1 MSYNLN
7 GEVDLKLKDQD
18 KDKIGKDYL
27 AWIERVEDSRR
38 QLMQETWVQALDAYE
53 GKEPIKQF
61 PWPGASNAFLPM
73 TGTHTDALS
82 ARLFNAATAHD
93 PNFLLTNNNAG
104 DLLNIAGPDG
114 LPIIVSYEQWSRW
127 WQEIS
132 KHLEKEQLNLNQL
145 WHEATLMMT
154 IYGDAFVYIPWEVE
168 ETGDVYYDVD
178 KKKVITEPRT
188 VWDGPRPRVLH
199 PKDVY
204 LEWTDFDVQQARR
217 VGIGWN
223 LDLAMINQREASKYY
238 SKEDAEYLRNL
249 LGEKSKKDKKEEAK
263 YGGYFTEY
271 GGRFFPKDVFE
282 KEVQKRVGINDDSG
296 PNALRMVTCFARV
309 DVGDTGLP
317 KEVIY
322 EIPKEHGR
330 CVSARYA
337 NYLHR
342 KRPLVRFSYSRRLGS
357 AYSKGVPELLKNL
370 QKILNTTIRDHL
382 DNNKVQNTKMFIA
395 KKGSPIEENMRAYP
409 GRVLFTDNPA
419 DDFIPIDLGT
429 GRPTT
434 QITDIGTIER
444 WGQFIT
450 SITDVNLGKEAKSR
464 TPATT
469 TLSLLEEANKRVDRT
484 IQNMRDSMLDVWKQ
498 VLMLYFQNGS
508 VEKMAQMAAINQ
520 EDVPSFVMAW
530 SAAQPQDVLDFLTFR
545 AEVSSS
551 ALNRQAQRQE
561 GLALF
566 AQIDQYYQRLIQ
578 MASFVGGAQNMD
590 PAFLE
595 MLSLMLKGY
604 ERSMSRV
611 LDTFDVK
618 NQKDFNPDSL
628 INLIQKVTTIDA
640 NANAT
645 AGSSSGSSSP
655 AQQAQGI
662 LANPSE
668 PAQPNEAEARPGA
681 GGGRANGSLISPS
694 G

>member
-1 MSYNLN
+1 MSLN
-7 GEVDLKLKDQD
+7 FDGGAEIKLTDDDRQ
-18 KDKIGKDYL
+18 KIGADFKS
-27 AWIERVEDSRR
+27 WIERVEDTRR

-93 PNFLLTNNNAG
+93 PAFLITNNRAG
-104 DLLNIAGPDG
+104 DIFNFQNPMDG
-114 LPIIVSYEQWSRW
+114 TSLSASYEDWARW

-132 KHLEKEQLNLNQL
+132 KYVERQKLKLNQIWL
-145 WHEATLMMT
+145 DVTQMMT
-154 IYGDAFVYIPWEVE
+154 TYGDAFVYIPWEMEV
-168 ETGDVYYDVD
+168 TYDVVYDLD
-178 KKKVITEPRT
+178 KGKNSLQERT
-188 VWDGPRPRVLH
+188 LYDGPRPRVLH

-204 LEWTDFDVQQARR
+204 LEWDDFDIQMARR
-217 VGIGWN
+217 VGIGWV
-223 LDLAMINQREASKYY
+223 LDQAMIDQREASGYY
-238 SKEDAEYLRNL
+238 TKEDADYLRHKI
-249 LGEKSKKDKKEEAK
+249 GVKQKKDKDRDRQP
-263 YGGYFTEY
+263 YYREY
-271 GGRFFPKDVFE
+271 GGQFYSKDVFE
-282 KEVQKRVGINDDSG
+282 KELQKRIGISDDSG
-296 PNALRMVTCFARV
+296 PSSIKMVTVFARLPIGK
-309 DVGDTGLP
+309 DGLP
-317 KEVIY
+317 KEVIF
-322 EIPKEHGR
+322 EIPKDDAR
-330 CVSARYA
+330 VVKARYA

-342 KRPLVRFSYSRRLGS
+342 KRPLVRFFYSRRLGG

-409 GRVLFTDNPA
+409 GRVLFTDDPSS
-419 DDFIPIDLGT
+419 DFIPIDLGT
-429 GRPTT
+429 GRPVTT
-434 QITDIGTIER
+434 ITDIGTIER

-484 IQNMRDSMLDVWKQ
+484 IQAMRESMLEVWQQ
-498 VLMLYFQNGS
+498 VLMLYFQNGN
-508 VEKMAQMAAINQ
+508 VDQMAEMAAIEP
-520 EDVPSFVMAW
+520 EDVPKFTMAW
-530 SAAQPQDVLDFLTFR
+530 ESALPQDVLEFLTFR

-566 AQIDQYYQRLIQ
+566 AQIDQFYQRLMQ
-578 MASFVGGAQNMD
+578 MSSFVGGAVQD
-590 PAFLE
+590 PTMREMFL
-595 MLSLMLKGY
+595 LMTKGY
-604 ERSMSRV
+604 QRAMAKV

-618 NQKDFNPDSL
+618 NQKDFNPDVL
-628 INLIQKVTTIDA
+628 IELMERIETVDA
-640 NANAT
+640 AA
-645 AGSSSGSSSP
+645 AGAGGAGPSQGSPGP

-662 LANPSE
+662 LANPTESG
-668 PAQPNEAEARPGA
+668 QPNEAPDRASA
-681 GGGRANGSLISPS
+681 GSPRAAGDFVSPS
-694 G
+694 Q

>member
-1 MSYNLN
+1 MSYNLD
-7 GEVDLKLKDQD
+7 GGVDLKLKDD
-18 KDKIGKDYL
+18 DKIQLGKEFQ

-82 ARLFNAATAHD
+82 ARLYNAATAHD
-93 PNFLLTNNNAG
+93 PQFLLSNNRAG
-104 DLLNIAGPDG
+104 NLLDILMPDG
-114 LPIIVSYEQWSRW
+114 QRLAVSYEEWARW
-127 WQEIS
+127 WQEVS
-132 KHLEKEQLNLNQL
+132 KHIERSKVNLNQL
-145 WHEATLMMT
+145 WLDVTQMMAT
-154 IYGDAFVYIPWEVE
+154 YGDAFVYIPWEIEV
-168 ETGDVYYDVD
+168 TNDYSYDLD
-178 KKKVITEPRT
+178 EKKVVATERT
-188 VWDGPRPRVLH
+188 LYNGPRPKVLH

-204 LEWTDFDVQQARR
+204 LEWEDFDIQLARK

-223 LDLAMINQREASKYY
+223 LDLGMVNQREASGYY
-238 SKEDAEYLRNL
+238 SKEDAEYLRTR
-249 LGEKSKKDKKEEAK
+249 LGEKSKVKAKDEGNYYK
-263 YGGYFTEY
+263 EY
-271 GGRFFPKDVFE
+271 GGKFYSKDVFE
-282 KEVQKRVGINDDSG
+282 KELQKRIGITDDSG
-296 PNALRMVTCFARV
+296 PNALRMVTCFARI
-309 DVGDTGLP
+309 DVGNTGEL
-317 KEVIY
+317 KEVIF
-322 EIPKEHGR
+322 EIPKEDAR
-330 CVSARYA
+330 VVRARYA
-337 NYLHR
+337 NYLHH
-342 KRPLVRFSYSRRLGS
+342 KRPLVRFYYSRRLGS

-395 KKGSPIEENMRAYP
+395 RKGSPIEENMRAYP
-409 GRVLFTDNPA
+409 GRVIFTDNPH
-419 DDFIPIDLGT
+419 DDFIPVDLGT

-444 WGQFIT
+444 WGQYIT

-484 IQNMRDSMLDVWKQ
+484 IQAMRESMLDVWEQ
-498 VLMLYFQNGS
+498 VLMLYFQNGE
-508 VEKMAQMAAINQ
+508 VNEMAEMAAIEA
-520 EDVPSFVMAW
+520 EDVPKFVMAW
-530 SAAQPQDVLDFLTFR
+530 NNAVPEDVQKFLTFR

-566 AQIDQYYQRLIQ
+566 AQIDQFYQRLIS
-578 MASFVGGAQNMD
+578 MSSFIGGAQGMD
-590 PAFLE
+590 PALMDMFL
-595 MLSLMLKGY
+595 LMTKGY
-604 ERSMSRV
+604 QRSMSKV

-618 NQKDFNPDSL
+618 DQKDFNPDSL
-628 INLIQKVTTIDA
+628 INLISRVTTVDA

-645 AGSSSGSSSP
+645 AGASQGSSSP
-655 AQQAQGI
+655 AQQSAGI
-662 LANPSE
+662 LANPAE
-668 PAQPNEAEARPGA
+668 PMQPNEAPDRPGA
-681 GGGRANGSLISPS
+681 GEARANGSLVSPS